1 MTALFV
7 LVSLTRMAAA
17 SGSISKR
24 PYRMRLR
31 AAQVT
36 ATRERILATAAELF
50 GTRLYDE
57 VSLDDVA
64 AGAETTVQTVI
75 RHFGSKESLFAAMAD
90 WSSDR
95 MAAPREQA
103 RPGDVAGAVR
113 GLVDHYEQYGD
124 AVFLL
129 LSQEERVPAIRPQ
142 MDDGRAYHRDWVE
155 RLLGDALAG
164 LSGKARERRL
174 AQLIAITDVY
184 TWKLLRRDHGL
195 SRRQAEAAMRELIE
209 AIGRE
214 D

>member
-1 MTALFV
+1 MRARAEQTA
-7 LVSLTRMAAA
+7 
-17 SGSISKR
+17 
-24 PYRMRLR
+24 
-31 AAQVT
+31 
-36 ATRERILATAAELF
+36 ATRERILVTAGQLF
-50 GTRLYDE
+50 STRLYDE
-57 VSLDDVA
+57 VSLEEVA

-75 RHFGSKESLFAAMAD
+75 RHFGSKDSLFAAMAD
-90 WSSDR
+90 WSTER
-95 MAAPREQA
+95 MVAPREEA

-113 GLVDHYEQYGD
+113 GLIDHYEEFGD

-142 MDDGRAYHRDWVE
+142 TDDGRAYHRDWVE
-155 RLLGDALAG
+155 RLLGGALTG
-164 LSGKARERRL
+164 LNGKAHERRL

-195 SRRQAEAAMRELIE
+195 SRRQAETAIRELIE

>member
-1 MTALFV
+1 MRARAEQTA
-7 LVSLTRMAAA
+7 
-17 SGSISKR
+17 
-24 PYRMRLR
+24 
-31 AAQVT
+31 
-36 ATRERILATAAELF
+36 ATRERILATAAQLF

-75 RHFGSKESLFAAMAD
+75 RHFGSKESLFAAMAE

-95 MAAPREQA
+95 IVAPREET

-113 GLVDHYEQYGD
+113 GLVDHYEQWGD

-129 LSQEERVPAIRPQ
+129 LSQEDRVPAIRPHT
-142 MDDGRAYHRDWVE
+142 DEGRAYHRAWVE

-174 AQLIAITDVY
+174 AQLIAITDLY
-184 TWKLLRRDHGL
+184 TWKLLRRDLGL
-195 SRRQAEAAMRELIE
+195 SRWQAETAMRELIE